1 MVREFV
7 FLENES
13 EWPKEVRELVNREE
27 HDEMFKFGLNNLNST
42 EDASSKNCSEVS
54 NILGPFNST
63 LSEKNETDSPR
74 KMIGPWLFSNEIL
87 VYARLIL

>member
-27 HDEMFKFGLNNLNST
+27 HDEMFKFGLNN
-42 EDASSKNCSEVS
+42 
-54 NILGPFNST
+54 
-63 LSEKNETDSPR
+63 
-74 KMIGPWLFSNEIL
+74 
-87 VYARLIL
+87 